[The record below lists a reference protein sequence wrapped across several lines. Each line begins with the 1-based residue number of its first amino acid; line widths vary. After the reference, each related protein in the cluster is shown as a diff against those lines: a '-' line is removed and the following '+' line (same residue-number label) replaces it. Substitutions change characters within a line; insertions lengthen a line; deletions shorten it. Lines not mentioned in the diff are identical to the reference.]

1 MTSIRAR
8 LAAATVAV
16 SLSGIPGLAAS
27 QQDTPAPAPTCLA
40 VMLPSVQGVEGSAS
54 EMAAAVRDLFVSF
67 LNGPAIQPTSLD
79 ARLPS
84 QAVLEARQKG
94 CRQVLI
100 TSVSR
105 KRSGSNKFAGML
117 GKAAETAAWRMPY
130 GEGVSAA
137 VASGAAIAGAQAI
150 SSLASDTK
158 QKDEIELAYR
168 VGAPELVV
176 NAKPQSAK
184 AKAEVDGED
193 LLTPLVERAAQ
204 DVASI
209 VAAP

>member
-1 MTSIRAR
+1 MASIRVR

-16 SLSGIPGLAAS
+16 SLGGIPGLAAS
-27 QQDTPAPAPTCLA
+27 QQDAPAAAPTCLG
-40 VMLPSVQGVEGSAS
+40 VMMPSVQGVEGSAS
-54 EMAAAVRDLFVSF
+54 EMAAAVRDLFVGF
-67 LNGPAIQPTSLD
+67 LHGPAIQPTSLE

-84 QAVLEARQKG
+84 QAVLEARQNG
-94 CRQVLI
+94 CGQVLI

-105 KRSGSNKFAGML
+105 KRPGGSKFAGML

-150 SSLASDTK
+150 SGLASDTK
-158 QKDEIELAYR
+158 LKDEIELHYR
-168 VGAPELVV
+168 VGTPELVV
-176 NAKPQSAK
+176 NAKPQSVK